1 MMKTKK
7 KKVLSR
13 IWWLGRGTATTMG
26 VAVML
31 AVVLGVG
38 TTALAAVPG
47 NPFKLGR
54 TNSIDVMSTL
64 VGSASGTL
72 LRINNNGSGP
82 ALDLRVEEG
91 EAPMNVN
98 SSTRVN
104 GLNADQVDGQSAND
118 FISEDKT
125 YTTSAFDVGSGGGID
140 VEVIADCDSGD
151 RILGGG
157 GGRDASAP
165 DPLRVSEPAFG
176 GDGWRVIAQDNGDD
190 SGVFA
195 RAICADFPPLRP

>member
-1 MMKTKK
+1 MMKT

-13 IWWLGRGTATTMG
+13 ILWLGRGTATTMG

-38 TTALAAVPG
+38 TSALAAVPG
-47 NPFKLGR
+47 DPFKLGR

-82 ALDLRVEEG
+82 AVDLRVEEG

-98 SSTRVN
+98 STTRVN
-104 GLNADQVDGQSAND
+104 GLNADQIDGKDSAAFVPAD
-118 FISEDKT
+118 T
-125 YTTSAFDVGSGGGID
+125 YVERNIVEGEGGGLIESTTAFCDQGD
-140 VEVIADCDSGD
+140 VL
-151 RILGGG
+151 LGGG
-157 GGRDASAP
+157 FDVSA
-165 DPLRVSEPAFG
+165 DDTVITSEAFSDRSGWSVS
-176 GDGWRVIAQDNGDD
+176 IKDNGINTV
-190 SGVFA
+190 SFA
-195 RAICADFPPLRP
+195 EAICADLPPLRR

>member
-1 MMKTKK
+1 
-7 KKVLSR
+7 
-13 IWWLGRGTATTMG
+13 MG

-54 TNSIDVMSTL
+54 TNSIDMMSTL

-157 GGRDASAP
+157 GGIPASAP

>member
-1 MMKTKK
+1 MMKMTKK
-7 KKVLSR
+7 VFSRVL
-13 IWWLGRGTATTMG
+13 WLGRGTATTMG

-47 NPFKLGR
+47 DPFKLGR

-72 LRINNNGSGP
+72 LRITNNGSGP

-98 SSTRVN
+98 STARVN
-104 GLNADQVDGQSAND
+104 GLNADQIDGKD
-118 FISEDKT
+118 FT
-125 YTTSAFDVGSGGGID
+125 AFVPTDSYVVLDLGSGEGGGSIGSRT
-140 VEVIADCDSGD
+140 ALCDRGD
-151 RILGGG
+151 ALLGGG
-157 GGRDASAP
+157 FDSSVDDSVIASAP
-165 DPLRVSEPAFG
+165 TVSTRN
-176 GDGWRVIAQDNGDD
+176 GWSIRFQDNGP
-190 SGVFA
+190 STGIMA
-195 RAICADFPPLRP
+195 TALCADLPPLRP